1 MATKNTTTRA
11 KTRKKLL
18 IVDDH
23 PMMRAGL
30 AQFLNNEPD
39 FTVCGEADTAHQA
52 LAAIAALRPDLVV
65 ADITLPDKNG
75 IELIK
80 DICAMHPGLP
90 VMVHSMHDEMLYAER
105 VLRAGGR
112 GYLMKHEGGIKL
124 AHAIRQVLEG
134 GIYVSDKMSAK
145 ILAIFSGHRA
155 GTEGSPVEKLSDRE
169 FEVFQLI
176 GEGLS
181 TRDMARRLHLSAK
194 TVEVHRVNMKRKLN
208 VGTARELAHY
218 AVRWVESQQKA

>member
-1 MATKNTTTRA
+1 
-11 KTRKKLL
+11 
-18 IVDDH
+18 
-23 PMMRAGL
+23 MREGL
-30 AQFLNNEPD
+30 AQVISREPD
-39 FTVCGEADTAHQA
+39 LMTCCEAGTAKA
-52 LAAIAALRPDLVV
+52 GMEAIAAHQPDLVLL
-65 ADITLPDKNG
+65 DITLPDKNG

-145 ILAIFSGHRA
+145 ILAVFSGHRA
-155 GTEGSPVEKLSDRE
+155 EMEGSPVEKLSDRE

-194 TVEVHRVNMKRKLN
+194 TVEAHRVKMKRKLN
-208 VGTARELAHY
+208 LGTARELAHY
-218 AVRWVESQQKA
+218 AVRWVESQKKAH